1 MSESSA
7 ANPIPARAGI
17 GLRMPHHAQ
26 VLSTHPQAAWFE
38 VHPENF
44 MANDSALAELE
55 RVREHYPLSLHAV
68 GLSLGSAEGIDAA
81 HLERLRQLRG
91 RLEPGLVSDHLSWSI
106 HGGRYLP
113 DLLPLPY
120 SEEALDIVCRNVE
133 QVQQALG
140 TAILVENPST
150 YLCYT
155 ASVIPEP
162 EFLAALAHRT
172 GCGVL
177 FDVNNVYVSAC
188 NQRSDAGAVLAQ
200 WCGALDPASVGEI
213 HLAGHAIVQAAG
225 GAELRI
231 DDHGDRVCEAVWAL
245 YEQAIR
251 HFGARPTLIEWDTR
265 LPAFEV
271 LQSEAAQAQ
280 SCLDAQLH
288 TAPAFPARSSHR
300 PLTAHARAS

>member
-1 MSESSA
+1 M
-7 ANPIPARAGI
+7 
-17 GLRMPHHAQ
+17 
-26 VLSTHPQAAWFE
+26 
-38 VHPENF
+38 
-44 MANDSALAELE
+44 
-55 RVREHYPLSLHAV
+55 
-68 GLSLGSAEGIDAA
+68 
-81 HLERLRQLRG
+81 
-91 RLEPGLVSDHLSWSI
+91 
-106 HGGRYLP
+106 HGGRSLP

-120 SEEALDIVCRNVE
+120 SEEALDIVCRNVA

-150 YLCYT
+150 YLRYA

-162 EFLAALAHRT
+162 EFLAALARRT

-188 NQRSDAGAVLAQ
+188 NQRSDAGTVLAQ

-225 GAELRI
+225 GEEVRI

-245 YEQAIR
+245 YEQTIR

-271 LQSEAAQAQ
+271 LQEEAARAQ
-280 SCLDAQLH
+280 SFLDLNARH
-288 TAPAFPARSSHR
+288 APAYAATPGHR
-300 PLTAHARAS
+300 RLTTHARAH